1 MWQVP
6 LVPFSPRNSECSVRL
21 RWICTDGWAVSL
33 PRELQTKGS
42 WSRNQGYPTKDV
54 LAQRPEDVL
63 HNEVSEWRHENIPSW
78 RAWPAR
84 GLSPWLWLPP
94 GPAAHWLCKRSSVG
108 RAASLLSLSWLG
120 LTQHILFGLELDF
133 YIWQMREQIVMGY
146 LCCLWLCNE
155 LETKSQKSNRHF
167 IVIIST
173 LLYPITIW
181 HIKLYELFVILLPH
195 TKCIHLGRKDV
206 ILVTILLP
214 IFQSRQVLVKFTRTT
229 W

>member
-1 MWQVP
+1 MGGLSHCQGSFKQKAPEVGIKDIQPKMYW
-6 LVPFSPRNSECSVRL
+6 PRGL
-21 RWICTDGWAVSL
+21 RMSYIM
-33 PRELQTKGS
+33 R
-42 WSRNQGYPTKDV
+42 SRNEGTRIYLHEEHDQ
-54 LAQRPEDVL
+54 PEDWVL
-63 HNEVSEWRHENIPSW
+63 D
-78 RAWPAR
+78 
-84 GLSPWLWLPP
+84 WLPP
-94 GPAAHWLCKRSSVG
+94 GPAAHWLCKWSSVG

-120 LTQHILFGLELDF
+120 LKTQHILFGLELDF
-133 YIWQMREQIVMGY
+133 SIWQMREHIVMGY

-167 IVIIST
+167 TVIIST